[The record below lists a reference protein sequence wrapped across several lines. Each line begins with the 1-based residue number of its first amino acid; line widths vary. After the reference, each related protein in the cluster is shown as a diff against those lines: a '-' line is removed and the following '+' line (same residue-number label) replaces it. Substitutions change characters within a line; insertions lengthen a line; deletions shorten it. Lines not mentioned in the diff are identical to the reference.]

1 MKRKEVLVCCDLLEE
16 KDICCFYKD
25 VFIITYNKMLLEV
38 TKWNA
43 ERVKWIDQLKGL
55 FALPRGDSV

>member
-43 ERVKWIDQLKGL
+43 ERVK
-55 FALPRGDSV
+55 